1 MKMER
6 RFRRTPSNTTMKRT
20 EGRESADVPQDLWRK
35 CAGCGRPVYREAA
48 RENEYICPRCGA
60 YFRMTAPQRI
70 RQIADAG
77 SFQLWQDGEDQDPLN
92 FPGYVE
98 KREQTRKKTGI
109 SEAVLI
115 GAAKIGG
122 YPAVLGVCDTRFF
135 MGSMGTVMGER
146 ITRAVERATEERLPV
161 VLTCCSGGARM
172 QEGILSLMQMA
183 KTAAAMKRHSDAG
196 LLSVCVLTDPT
207 TGGVTASFAS
217 LGDIILAEP
226 GALIGFAGPRV
237 IEQTIGKKLPEGF
250 QQAEFLLEHG
260 FVDQI
265 TERKMLKARL
275 AWLLKVHEQNPSKTR
290 TSAGTEE
297 DGKPEQC
304 LFSKKREEEKSKRQ
318 NLESAEH
325 AAVVGGEKRTPWET
339 VLLSRS
345 ADRPTSLEY
354 IQALFPDFE
363 ELHGDRRAG
372 DDGAIIGGIATFH
385 GCPVTVIGQQKGRNR
400 KENRKRNS
408 GMPSPEGYR
417 KALRLMKQA
426 EKFHRPVICLIDTPG
441 AYCGLEAEEHGQGQA
456 IAENLYEMSTLKTP
470 ILSLVI
476 GEGGSGGALALGIAD
491 EVWMM
496 ENSVYSILSPEGFAS
511 ILWKDSRRAEEA
523 AAVMRMRAMDLKELR
538 VIEKIIPE
546 ETPVRSGQIQGVA
559 AYLERELM
567 GFLSRASQIPEEERI
582 RRRYARF
589 RRL

>member
-1 MKMER
+1 MLKFKKTNYITVPRKEQDI
-6 RFRRTPSNTTMKRT
+6 P
-20 EGRESADVPQDLWRK
+20 EGMWIKCDACGELLYKEDVVHNHYSCYK
-35 CAGCGRPVYREAA
+35 CGK
-48 RENEYICPRCGA
+48 
-60 YFRMTAPQRI
+60 YFRLSTKRRLRMVADKQSFEEWDTGLETAN
-70 RQIADAG
+70 
-77 SFQLWQDGEDQDPLN
+77 PLDY
-92 FPGYVE
+92 PGYPE
-98 KREQTRKKTGI
+98 KLDGLKEKLHI
-109 SEAVLI
+109 DEAVTT
-115 GAAKIGG
+115 
-122 YPAVLGVCDTRFF
+122 GVCTIKGEKTVIAVCDARFL
-135 MGSMGTVMGER
+135 MGSMGYVVGEK
-146 ITRAVERATEERLPV
+146 ITRAVEKATEMKLPV
-161 VLTCCSGGARM
+161 IIFCCSGGARM
-172 QEGILSLMQMA
+172 QEGMVSLMQMA
-183 KTAAAMKRHSDAG
+183 KTSAALKKHSDAG
-196 LLSVCVLTDPT
+196 LLYISVLTDPT
-207 TGGVTASFAS
+207 TGGVTASFAM

-226 GALIGFAGPRV
+226 GALVGFAGPRV
-237 IEQTIGKKLPEGF
+237 IEQTIGQKLPEGF
-250 QQAEFLLEHG
+250 QRAEFLVEHG
-260 FVDQI
+260 LIDGI
-265 TERKMLKARL
+265 IRREDMKDTLARL
-275 AWLLKVHEQNPSKTR
+275 LHMHTQKA
-290 TSAGTEE
+290 
-297 DGKPEQC
+297 
-304 LFSKKREEEKSKRQ
+304 
-318 NLESAEH
+318 
-325 AAVVGGEKRTPWET
+325 
-339 VLLSRS
+339 S
-345 ADRPTSLEY
+345 ADTIATADVSDIMHGQKKKKGKMTAWDRVMAARASERLTALDY
-354 IQALFPDFE
+354 IHEIFSDFE
-363 ELHGDRRAG
+363 EFHGDRHVD
-372 DDGAIIGGIATFH
+372 DDGATVGGIAYLDE
-385 GCPVTVIGQQKGRNR
+385 CPITVIGQQKGRTT
-400 KENRKRNS
+400 KENITRNF